1 MVYRDVSC
9 FWKLQDQST
18 VDSCG
23 IIRGGVV
30 TLEDEKK
37 TLEMIEEE
45 EYEEVLTPEMIE
57 ERFRKLKEEL
67 SSKLKE
73 NEASIIEEEKD

>member
-1 MVYRDVSC
+1 
-9 FWKLQDQST
+9 
-18 VDSCG
+18 
-23 IIRGGVV
+23 
-30 TLEDEKK
+30 
-37 TLEMIEEE
+37 MIEEE

>member
-1 MVYRDVSC
+1 MTYREAPKKEYLHGNS
-9 FWKLQDQST
+9 KTLLQL
-18 VDSCG
+18 
-23 IIRGGVV
+23 RVV

>member
-1 MVYRDVSC
+1 MTAKLGIKKDGKIDIVRD
-9 FWKLQDQST
+9 LTQ
-18 VDSCG
+18 
-23 IIRGGVV
+23 
-30 TLEDEKK
+30 
-37 TLEMIEEE
+37 E
-45 EYEEVLTPEMIE
+45 EYEEILTPEMIE